1 MKKWLSIL
9 LFLSFLT
16 PLVSCAEDDDLP
28 IPQNMGNKETES
40 DKVPD
45 GTEEFYDKFEFAN
58 YSANSFSNQSAA
70 AFNDYLFLVPKYRG
84 IIYLYS
90 LKEKKFLCA
99 CTMKAMKEVNGSGND
114 VYHCNQT
121 CFGTDYY
128 DIDDPFPLLYISQRA
143 RSDKR
148 CFTEVF
154 RITAEKSAQDNE
166 YSSFKL
172 ELVQTIYYPPMTEA
186 NSLGNVNTV
195 IDRDNS
201 LLYTYS
207 RNNTKEDANYR
218 QCKITCFAIPDI
230 RQKEVYLEDI
240 DIKKSFML
248 DISAYFMQ
256 GACIEGDY
264 LCIARGATSVGYIDV
279 NIVNLKTQKMV
290 RQLDLLHNGYRW
302 EPEGCFF
309 YNGQLM
315 ISSSSNI
322 WKLDNVSGIVDISDE
337 QVAKTYYYNTDG
349 IQLYAPQKGIN
360 IVRCQTNDGTKVIR
374 KVYK

>member
-1 MKKWLSIL
+1 MIVKKSTCLGMLI
-9 LFLSFLT
+9 LFLSSLS
-16 PLVSCAEDDDLP
+16 VSCAEDDPYDFSKKEVTDFLVESNTQDSDT
-28 IPQNMGNKETES
+28 INEGNLENE
-40 DKVPD
+40 DELD
-45 GTEEFYDKFEFAN
+45 GNFVFSLYAD
-58 YSANSFSNQSAA
+58 NSYTNQSAA
-70 AFNDYLFLVPKYRG
+70 AYNDYLFLVPKFRG
-84 IIYLYS
+84 RIYMYS
-90 LKEKKFLCA
+90 LKEKKPLCSYG
-99 CTMKAMKEVNGSGND
+99 MEAMKEFNSNAGD
-114 VYHCNQT
+114 IYHCNQT
-121 CFGTDYY
+121 TFGVDFY
-128 DIDDPFPLLYISQRA
+128 DSSDPFPLLYISQRA

-166 YSSFKL
+166 YSSFRL

-201 LLYTYS
+201 LFYTYS

-264 LCIARGATSVGYIDV
+264 LYIARGATSVGYIDV
-279 NIVNLKTQKMV
+279 NIVNLKTQKIV
-290 RQLDLLHNGYRW
+290 RQLDLFHNGYRW

-309 YNGQLM
+309 YGGKLM
-315 ISSSSNI
+315 ISTGKNLWSLN
-322 WKLDNVSGIVDISDE
+322 L
-337 QVAKTYYYNTDG
+337 
-349 IQLYAPQKGIN
+349 
-360 IVRCQTNDGTKVIR
+360 
-374 KVYK
+374 